1 VSQVQDIYAVLL
13 SRDYARTG
21 LFLDLKDQRQ
31 EGREVRAACP
41 LCADAGHHF
50 SYNLEKPLWTCY
62 ATGDGGDWLRYLERR
77 GFPFKEALAFLA
89 REAGVELDGAD
100 QAGYQVYTRKA
111 DLLEAAHSLF
121 RETLTSPAGEP
132 VLRYLEARG
141 YSRED
146 AEAMELGAYADQ
158 DALRETLTKAGYGAE
173 ELEATGLFASYPWTK
188 TPAWLTVL
196 WRDQAG
202 RPLGFVGRP
211 PLSNE
216 EREPLKLRKYHYAKG
231 LEKSQGFSGLSFTQA
246 TRGGGSVLVV
256 EGVLDALFLNVRG
269 AEPKAVSIGGTT
281 PSDAQVAALA
291 RVGTREVLLALDQD
305 GPGQD
310 ATLRLVQKL
319 RRETDLRPLVVS
331 WPADFKDPDELVRA
345 AGIDA
350 LQKAMEQ
357 AEAWPRWLA
366 RHLVSQH
373 DSKTDRGLELALAE
387 ACKVYGQVSDPLE
400 QRQYRE
406 ALAEATGLPLEE
418 LEPRLARQA
427 AKAGAERA
435 GAVLTETLRDAQ
447 AKATGGDL
455 PAAETALVAG
465 LEKLRQARGV
475 SVPEPYLVE
484 DLERDILT
492 AKDGLHTGY
501 AALDKLLSVPQ
512 GAITIVAGRPGH
524 GKTTLQLNLLARMLK
539 AYPELSFA
547 FFSYEE
553 SRRAL
558 ALKLVMLEAGEV
570 LSEAHNF
577 GHFLRYFK
585 EERQTRPAIEQAVS
599 RYEEWTSSGRLLLSD
614 QRLTAEDLSSTIG
627 HLAGQGPLGAVFV
640 DYIQKV
646 PLQASSTSQRYLEVQ
661 RVSGLLLDAAVR
673 QDIPLVLG
681 AQLGRDP
688 QAKDKVRLDNL
699 RESGDIEQDANLVL
713 GLLNKAKQQE
723 EDSGE
728 AAPARVELD
737 VRVLK
742 NRAGRAETSAS
753 LVFDRPTLRIL
764 DKATDPS
771 LAAFV

>member
-1 VSQVQDIYAVLL
+1 MSQVQDIYAVLL

-41 LCADAGHHF
+41 FCADAGHHF
-50 SYNLEKPLWTCY
+50 SYSLEKPLWTCY
-62 ATGDGGDWLRYLERR
+62 AAGEGGDWLRYLERR

-89 REAGVELDGAD
+89 KEAGVELDGAD
-100 QAGYQVYTRKA
+100 QAGHQVYTRKA
-111 DLLEAAHSLF
+111 DLLEAIHALF
-121 RETLTSPAGEP
+121 REALTAPAGAA
-132 VLRYLEARG
+132 VLRYLEERG
-141 YSRED
+141 YSRQD
-146 AEAMELGAYADQ
+146 AEAMELGVYTDQ
-158 DALRETLTKAGYGAE
+158 AALRETLTKAGYGAE

-211 PLSNE
+211 PLSDE

-305 GPGQD
+305 QAGQA
-310 ATLRLVQKL
+310 ATRTVIQKL
-319 RRETDLRPLVVS
+319 LQKDLRPLVVS
-331 WPADFKDPDELVRA
+331 WPSAYKDPDELVRSK
-345 AGIDA
+345 GVDA
-350 LQKAMEQ
+350 LQTAVE
-357 AEAWPRWLA
+357 AAVAWPRWLA
-366 RHLVSQH
+366 RHLVGHQDLS
-373 DSKTDRGLELALAE
+373 TDRGLELALAE
-387 ACKVYGQVSDPLE
+387 ATKTYGQLTDPLD
-400 QRQYRE
+400 QRLYRE
-406 ALAEATGLPLEE
+406 SLAEATGLPPEE

-435 GAVLTETLRDAQ
+435 GAVLQETLREAGTKTT
-447 AKATGGDL
+447 AGDL
-455 PAAETALVAG
+455 QGAETTLADG
-465 LEKLRQARGV
+465 LDQLRRSRGV
-475 SVPEPYLVE
+475 AVPEPYLVE

-492 AKDGLHTGY
+492 AKDGLRTGY
-501 AALDKLLSVPQ
+501 EALDKLLSVPQ

-585 EERQTRPAIEQAVS
+585 EDRHTRPAIEQAVS
-599 RYEEWTSSGRLLLSD
+599 RYEEWTTSGRLLLSD
-614 QRLTAEDLSSTIG
+614 QRLTAEDLSATIG

-640 DYIQKV
+640 DYIQKI
-646 PLQASSTSQRYLEVQ
+646 PLQASSAGQRYLDIQ
-661 RVSGLLLDAAVR
+661 RVSGQLLDVAVR
-673 QDIPLVLG
+673 QDVPLVLG
-681 AQLGRDP
+681 AQLGRD
-688 QAKDKVRLDNL
+688 KDLRDKVRLDNL

-713 GLLNKAKQQE
+713 GLLNKAKQEE
-723 EDSGE
+723 EDQATPG
-728 AAPARVELD
+728 ARRVDLE

-742 NRAGRAETSAS
+742 NRAGRAETTAG

-771 LAAFV
+771 LAAFGA